1 MPRQYRRNSD
11 FLDLISTVIILLV
24 NPNSSVQEEPMT
36 DILIRGVSDDD
47 LRNLDA
53 CAKRLGLSRNQYLQ
67 RVIAQFGTS
76 RPPVTVVDLQWF
88 CDAIADLSNEDFE
101 SRAWA

>member
-1 MPRQYRRNSD
+1 
-11 FLDLISTVIILLV
+11 
-24 NPNSSVQEEPMT
+24 MT
-36 DILIRGVSDDD
+36 DILIRGLSDDD
-47 LRNLDA
+47 VRNLDA

-67 RVIAQFGTS
+67 RVIKQVVEP

-88 CDAIADLSNEDFE
+88 CDAIADLSTEDFE

>member
-1 MPRQYRRNSD
+1 
-11 FLDLISTVIILLV
+11 
-24 NPNSSVQEEPMT
+24 MT

-47 LRNLDA
+47 VRNLDA
-53 CAKRLGLSRNQYLQ
+53 CAMRLGLSRNQYLR
-67 RVIAQFGTS
+67 RVITQVGAP

-88 CDAIADLSNEDFE
+88 CDAAADLSAADFE